1 MKELVSISNI
11 FRGQVGYKKN
21 QDREGRKKWARLVS
35 PLLPKPLHIHT
46 DVGDVEDVGQYR
58 ERQSD
63 FKWKVGETGP
73 NVIHHINGIMG
84 GKVI

>member
-1 MKELVSISNI
+1 MDI
-11 FRGQVGYKKN
+11 
-21 QDREGRKKWARLVS
+21 
-35 PLLPKPLHIHT
+35 
-46 DVGDVEDVGQYR
+46 DVEDAGWCR

-84 GKVI
+84 GKSYMIVFLVKYIL